1 MDLYPYQESVKS
13 LVQQGKSVVLQAPTG
28 TGKTLAALAPY
39 IESFYADRPET
50 FPRKCIYSVP
60 MRVLANQFKED
71 YSEFE
76 QSYERRFRP
85 PQKLRVEIQ
94 TGEHPNDPQLLDD
107 LIFSTID
114 QTLSSFLNIPYSLGQ
129 RSANLNAGAVLA
141 SYLVFDEFHLYDPDV
156 MLPTTLATLRML
168 RSTTPFVVMTA
179 TFSSQMLNQLAEYLN
194 AVVVPRN
201 EEDRQ
206 KMMRIGSQVGKTRR
220 FFAVDGELTSDAVL
234 GSDATGRRVICIC
247 NTVARAQSLYLS
259 LKERLD
265 DMNDSETQIC
275 LLHSSFY
282 KNDRH
287 KKEQWIAEQFGLGQ
301 DEYDGPKLILIA
313 TQVVEVGLDVTCDVI
328 HTELAPAASILQRA
342 GRCARRAGEK
352 GEVYIYLPRNAE
364 GEPDYTPYFLRNQ
377 PYRTARGRE
386 LCERTWQAL
395 KLEKFSGQHMD
406 FEREQA
412 LIDEAHTA
420 IDQEIFDELEG
431 AQSLRL
437 EEMLQT
443 MRDQD
448 RGAGPA
454 LIRKADSRY
463 IFIHTDPNNDE
474 ELRRNPWHYDGFT
487 RSPGMMA
494 AAFNSLEKIVDSET
508 PWIMQSAHPIS
519 DQTKKSEEGPSRQP
533 VEYRWVSVGDGA
545 EAAKSLVLAI
555 HPAVAQYSA
564 ELGFRFAT
572 SGLSIDRHV
581 APVRSKKGKSTSYS
595 YRRETFSEHVM
606 GLFHA
611 YQDARYDV
619 EWKRHILPLADE
631 IAFVV
636 RRLEERMRFP
646 HGTLD
651 RMLRI
656 LFVCHDLGKLSSDWQ
671 KWAHEWQRQVGKFH
685 GDADMSVPIDYMAA
699 HTDFEPTAEQKQLQ
713 RKLRKRPNHAG
724 ESAVAAICL
733 LEDFCAESEALLR
746 AAMSSIARH
755 HHPSTDS
762 YQSFA
767 GHLAAGKAV
776 QEALKVVG
784 FSPEL
789 AERVDLTMDG
799 REPLSRMLVRFDA
812 RHLDEVLLYFLLV
825 RTLRLADQ
833 RSQLQ

>member
-1 MDLYPYQESVKS
+1 MTEIQLYPYQE
-13 LVQQGKSVVLQAPTG
+13 LVAKHILSGKNVILQAPTG
-28 TGKTLAALAPY
+28 TGKTIATILPFLHARQHLN
-39 IESFYADRPET
+39 SDS

-60 MRVLANQFKED
+60 MRVLANQFHEEYTKII
-71 YSEFE
+71 
-76 QSYERRFRP
+76 RRYGW
-85 PQKLRVEIQ
+85 QDSLRVERH
-94 TGEHPNDPQLLDD
+94 TGDQPDDPKMEGD
-107 LIFSTID
+107 LTFTTID
-114 QTLSSFLNIPYSLGQ
+114 QTLSNFLNIPYSLGR

-141 SYLVFDEFHLYDPDV
+141 SYLIFDEFHLYDPDV
-156 MLPTTLATLRML
+156 MLPTTLEMLRML

-179 TFSSQMLNQLAEYLN
+179 TFSSKMLTQLAEYLN
-194 AVVVPRN
+194 AIVVPGN

-206 KMMRIGSQVGKTRR
+206 KMMRIGSQIGKTRR
-220 FFAVDGELTSDAVL
+220 FFAVDGDLTSDAVL
-234 GSDATGRRVICIC
+234 GSEATGHRVICIC

-265 DMNDSETQIC
+265 DMNDSETKIC

-287 KKEQWIAEQFGLGQ
+287 NKEQWIAEQFGLGQ

-313 TQVVEVGLDVTCDVI
+313 TQVIEVGLDVTCDVI
-328 HTELAPAASILQRA
+328 HTELAPAASVLQRA

-352 GEVYIYLPRNAE
+352 GEVYIYLARNDE
-364 GEPDYTPYFLRNQ
+364 GEPDYTPYFLKNQ
-377 PYRTARGRE
+377 PYKTARGRE

-406 FEREQA
+406 FEREQE

-420 IDQEIFDELEG
+420 TDQEIFDELEG

-443 MRDQD
+443 MREQD
-448 RGAGPA
+448 RGAGPE
-454 LIRKADSRY
+454 LIRNANSRY
-463 IFIHTDPNNDE
+463 IFVHTDPNNDE
-474 ELRRNPWHYDGFT
+474 QLRRNPWHYDGFT
-487 RSPGMMA
+487 RSPGMVA
-494 AAFNSLEKIVDSET
+494 AAFNSLEKIVDGET
-508 PWIMQSAHPIS
+508 PWIMQSAYPIS
-519 DQTKKSEEGPSRQP
+519 DRVKRGEEAPSRQP
-533 VEYRWVSVGDGA
+533 AEYRWVSVGDGA

-555 HPAVAQYSA
+555 HPSIAQYSS

-572 SGLSIDRHV
+572 TGLSADQHI
-581 APVRSKKGKSTSYS
+581 APVRPKKGEPTSYN

-606 GLFHA
+606 GLLRA
-611 YQDARYDV
+611 YQNAQY
-619 EWKRHILPLADE
+619 E
-631 IAFVV
+631 IAFAT

-671 KWAHEWQRQVGKFH
+671 KWAHEWQRQVGMFY

-724 ESAVAAICL
+724 ESAVAAIPL
-733 LEDFCAESEALLR
+733 LEDFCAECEALFR

-776 QEALKVVG
+776 QDALRAVG
-784 FSPEL
+784 FSPIL

>member
-1 MDLYPYQESVKS
+1 MTKIQLYPYQE
-13 LVQQGKSVVLQAPTG
+13 LVAKHILSGKNVILQAPTG
-28 TGKTLAALAPY
+28 TGKTIATLLPFLHARRHLN
-39 IESFYADRPET
+39 SDS

-60 MRVLANQFKED
+60 MRVLANQFHEEYTKII
-71 YSEFE
+71 
-76 QSYERRFRP
+76 RRYGW
-85 PQKLRVEIQ
+85 QDSLRVERH
-94 TGEHPNDPQLLDD
+94 TGDQPDDPKMEGD
-107 LIFSTID
+107 LTFTTID
-114 QTLSSFLNIPYSLGQ
+114 QTLSNFLNIPYSLGR

-156 MLPTTLATLRML
+156 MLPTTLEMLRML
-168 RSTTPFVVMTA
+168 RSSTPFVVMTA
-179 TFSSQMLNQLAEYLN
+179 TFSSQMLTQLAEYLN
-194 AVVVPRN
+194 AIVVPGN

-206 KMMRIGSQVGKTRR
+206 KMMRIDSQIGKTRR
-220 FFAVDGELTSDAVL
+220 FFAVDDDLTSDAVL
-234 GSDATGRRVICIC
+234 SSEATGRRVICIC

-282 KNDRH
+282 KNDRRN
-287 KKEQWIAEQFGLGQ
+287 KERWIAEQFGLGQ

-313 TQVVEVGLDVTCDVI
+313 TQVIEVGLDATCDVI

-352 GEVYIYLPRNAE
+352 GEVYIYLPRNDE
-364 GEPDYTPYFLRNQ
+364 GEPDYTPYSLRNQ
-377 PYRTARGRE
+377 PCRTARGRE

-431 AQSLRL
+431 TQSLRL

-448 RGAGPA
+448 RGAGPE
-454 LIRKADSRY
+454 LIRNASSRY
-463 IFIHTDPNNDE
+463 IFVHTDPNNDE
-474 ELRRNPWHYDGFT
+474 QLRRNPWHYDGFT
-487 RSPGMMA
+487 RSPGMVA
-494 AAFNSLEKIVDSET
+494 AAFNSLEKIVDGET
-508 PWIMQSAHPIS
+508 PWIMQSAYPAS
-519 DQTKKSEEGPSRQP
+519 DRVKRDEEAPSRHSA
-533 VEYRWVSVGDGA
+533 EYRWVSVGDCA

-555 HPAVAQYSA
+555 HPSVAQYSS

-572 SGLSIDRHV
+572 TGLSADQHI
-581 APVRSKKGKSTSYS
+581 APVRPKKGEPTSFN

-606 GLFHA
+606 GLLRA
-611 YQDARYDV
+611 YQNAQ
-619 EWKRHILPLADE
+619 DE
-631 IAFVV
+631 IAFVA

-671 KWAHEWQRQVGKFH
+671 QWAHEWQRQVGMFY
-685 GDADMSVPIDYMAA
+685 GDADMSVPSDYMAA

-724 ESAVAAICL
+724 ESAVAAIPL
-733 LEDFCAESEALLR
+733 LEDFCAESKALFR

-776 QEALKVVG
+776 QDALKVVG
-784 FSPEL
+784 FSPVL
-789 AERVDLTMDG
+789 AERVDLIMDG